1 MTSMPDDDAEWVV
14 VADAAPGPGEILADD
29 DHDVVVWTTFD
40 GMTCVMDGRCPH
52 EWSHLGAEGVVDG
65 DELVCAAH
73 FWRFTT
79 AGTGTKLN
87 VKGRRDAKGD
97 IEVFPSRV
105 EDGRVMA
112 KVRNLMLLVML
123 SVAVLFAAGPT
134 GRAAAQTSDAEQITD
149 YNSAMTVNR
158 DGSLDVTEH
167 ITYDF
172 GATPHHGIFRYVP
185 NRAPYTGKG
194 PDSRATYDRVTPIT
208 NIQVSSDA
216 PSNLSTKDEND
227 NLVMQIGDPNQTVI
241 GVHTYVISYRI
252 RGVFNRF
259 PDHDELNFNVTGL
272 GWPVPILKVEA
283 AVEGPVDP
291 TQTTCFAGPLN
302 SQLPCTSH
310 AIDGNTAHFTQTDL
324 QAGEGLTVVVAYPK
338 NTVNATPILEEVP
351 TIGSAFRPTGQSVGI
366 GLVLLLIG
374 GGLVG
379 LLLWRNGRDR
389 RFRGSA
395 VDAAFSTS
403 GDEERVPFANRSV
416 DPVEF
421 VPPDNIRPGHM
432 GTLWDEEANAV
443 DVVGMM
449 IDLAVR
455 GYFRIEELEAP
466 HRSSFGFGQ
475 TQGDYRFVKLKD
487 PDDTLL
493 HSEQVLLESL
503 FRDGDRAQL
512 SDLQQHFAQRLAL
525 VEGALYDDAV
535 AAGWFPTRPD
545 RVRANWKGIGLV
557 VTVVGLGLVFLAF
570 KFTHLALAAVAV
582 PAVGL
587 LIIGLNHRFP
597 ARTPKGTALL
607 GRVRGFRELFAAGE
621 GERQAFLEKKEL
633 FSQYLPYAIVFGMAD
648 QWAKRFADLGLSP
661 EEMGVGGWYMSPYGY
676 NPITFAYAMSSF
688 STISAGSFAMA
699 APSSTGAFG
708 GAGGFGGGGF
718 SGGGFGGGGGGS
730 W

>member
-1 MTSMPDDDAEWVV
+1 MTPMPDDDAEWVV
-14 VADAAPGPGEILADD
+14 VADPAPGPGEIRADD

-40 GMTCVMDGRCPH
+40 GTTCVMDGRCPH

-73 FWRFTT
+73 FWRFDTD
-79 AGTGTKLN
+79 GTGTKLN

-105 EDGRVMA
+105 EDGRVLA
-112 KVRNLMLLVML
+112 KVRNLTLLVL
-123 SVAVLFAAGPT
+123 VVVGAVFAAMPA
-134 GRAAAQTSDAEQITD
+134 GRAAAQSGFEQVSDFD
-149 YNSAMTVNR
+149 SAMTVNPH
-158 DGSLDVTEH
+158 GWLDVTER

-172 GATPHHGIFRYVP
+172 GPNAHHGIFRYVP
-185 NRAPYTGKG
+185 DRAPYTGKK
-194 PDSRATYDRVTPIT
+194 PDSHATYDRVTPIT
-208 NIQVSSDA
+208 NVHVTSDA
-216 PSNLSTKDEND
+216 PSDLSTKEQDGNF
-227 NLVMQIGDPNQTVI
+227 VMQIGDPNRTVT

-252 RGVFNRF
+252 RGVFNTF
-259 PDHDELNFNVTGL
+259 TDHDELNFNVTGN
-272 GWPVPILKVEA
+272 GWEVPIAKVEA
-283 AVEGPVDP
+283 AVGAPVEP

-302 SQLPCTSH
+302 SQLPCASH
-310 AIDGNTAHFTQTDL
+310 TIDGDTARFTQGEL
-324 QAGEGLTVVVAYPK
+324 GVGEGLTVVVAYPR
-338 NTVNATPILEEVP
+338 NTVDARPILEEVP
-351 TIGSAFRPTGQSVGI
+351 TIGSAFRPTGLSVGL
-366 GLVLLLIG
+366 GLGLLLLG
-374 GGLVG
+374 GAGVG

-395 VDAAFSTS
+395 VDAAFATS
-403 GDEERVPFANRSV
+403 GSDERVPLTERRV

-421 VPPDNIRPGHM
+421 VPPDDIRPGHM
-432 GTLWDEEANAV
+432 GTLWDEEANPV

-455 GYFRIEELEAP
+455 GYFRIEEITAP
-466 HRSSFGFGQ
+466 QRSSFGFGQ

-487 PDDTLL
+487 PDATLL

-503 FRDGDRAQL
+503 FRDGDQAQL

-525 VEGALYDDAV
+525 VEGALYDDAI

-545 RVRANWKGIGLV
+545 RVRAKWKGIGLA
-557 VTVVGLGLVFLAF
+557 VTVVGIGLTFLAF
-570 KFTHLALAAVAV
+570 KFSHLALAALAV

-587 LIIGLNHRFP
+587 LILGLNHRFP

-621 GERQAFLEKKEL
+621 GERQAFLERKEL

-648 QWAKRFADLGLSP
+648 QWAQRFADLGLSP
-661 EEMGVGGWYMSPYGY
+661 QDMGVGGWYISPYGY

-699 APSSTGAFG
+699 TPSSTGAFG
-708 GAGGFGGGGF
+708 GGSGFSGGGF